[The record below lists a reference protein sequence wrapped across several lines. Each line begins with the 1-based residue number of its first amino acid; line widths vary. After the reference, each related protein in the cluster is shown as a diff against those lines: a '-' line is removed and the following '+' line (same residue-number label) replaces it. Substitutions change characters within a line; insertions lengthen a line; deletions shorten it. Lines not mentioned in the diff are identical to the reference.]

1 METWRCRE
9 SLVWLLGSL
18 SCSGAGDLTPEDL
31 GRLLPLIGTVFLVVR
46 WCESQSQQAEVLLRD
61 LLRDLLRGVG
71 KLQEIRAV
79 VMFSPLIQSQRQKSL
94 SKQRLLEISQSLETA
109 EEHPEDGF
117 SQLPASLTSARAWL
131 RK

>member
-31 GRLLPLIGTVFLVVR
+31 GLFLPLIGTVFLVVR
-46 WCESQSQQAEVLLRD
+46 WCESQSQQEEV